1 MRGAKRTMRH
11 LLSDT
16 PERSRAHDLERILRS
31 THSLLVYYTP
41 YVKKDGALRNLDL
54 ALITAIADLQR
65 LDDSSPDG
73 TRCTTST

>member
-1 MRGAKRTMRH
+1 MRH

-31 THSLLVYYTP
+31 TQSLLVYYTP
-41 YVKKDGALRNLDL
+41 YVKKDGALRTLDL
-54 ALITAIADLQR
+54 ALITAIADLQQ

-73 TRCTTST
+73 VLRG

>member
-1 MRGAKRTMRH
+1 
-11 LLSDT
+11 
-16 PERSRAHDLERILRS
+16 
-31 THSLLVYYTP
+31 LVYYTP

-73 TRCTTST
+73 TRWTTRT